1 MKNGG
6 FLFKIGR
13 KLRPVA
19 LWTDGRTDGHLPP
32 AYDINNENKYHTP
45 PCYPYMMT
53 TKRRNTIRANAR
65 AETRL
70 RRKLKR
76 ANARAERA

>member
-1 MKNGG
+1 MVVS
-6 FLFKIGR
+6 FLKS
-13 KLRPVA
+13 VENYA
-19 LWTDGRTDGHLPP
+19 LQLSGHTDGRTFATRIGIHKVK
-32 AYDINNENKYHTP
+32 KYHTP
-45 PCYPYMMT
+45 PCYPYMI